1 MVYDRTMAI
10 TLKTFNERVT
20 WLLNRPEHG
29 DGMSQKQLAAAME
42 ISEQY
47 LTALMKGRRK
57 PNVWHLSAAAKALKT
72 SVSFLAL
79 TTEDPAPDI
88 AEAAPNYFSPQA
100 DEAAQLIDSM
110 SDELREI
117 ALDLVRV
124 LAMHDAD
131 DDPDSGITTGRPSVA
146 GLFLH
151 QFLNQMILGIDF
163 ITL

>member
-1 MVYDRTMAI
+1 MAAEPPRTRRRHVTETTGGGNGDQRAVPNRADEGAAQAQRVA
-10 TLKTFNERVT
+10 LERGGEGAENV
-20 WLLNRPEHG
+20 G
-29 DGMSQKQLAAAME
+29 VISGADDG
-42 ISEQY
+42 
-47 LTALMKGRRK
+47 G
-57 PNVWHLSAAAKALKT
+57 
-72 SVSFLAL
+72 
-79 TTEDPAPDI
+79 PAPDI